1 VIKIYHKKLEFPK
14 LNVQFYYNLLVVGD
28 TFPTFKAPSAPPLQ
42 KEHILGVKVLIQ
54 VIIPLTHNCT
64 ANYFS

>member
-1 VIKIYHKKLEFPK
+1 M
-14 LNVQFYYNLLVVGD
+14 QFYHNLLVVGD
-28 TFPTFKAPSAPPLQ
+28 TLPTFKAPSAPQLR

-54 VIIPLTHNCT
+54 VIIPLTHNRI